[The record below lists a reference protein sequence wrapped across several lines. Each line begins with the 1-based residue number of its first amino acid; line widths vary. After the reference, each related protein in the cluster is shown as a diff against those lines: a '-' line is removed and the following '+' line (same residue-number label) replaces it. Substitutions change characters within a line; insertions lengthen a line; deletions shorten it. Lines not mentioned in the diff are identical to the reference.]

1 MRQQTKRAT
10 KPVSAATRAM
20 LDEMSADA
28 AAPPSEDKLDKCR
41 AMMADWRDKQN
52 QIEQYQAW
60 IKELSAE
67 IQQIRDKKLVDLFD
81 EAGIEKLGIPASGN
95 LPPLEI
101 EIDEYFHANIPQ
113 ENMEPAA
120 AWMIKTGN
128 EDLIKTEFKIAFG
141 LGEKKDAIKFEKL
154 LIKAGEAYD
163 KKQGVPWNTL
173 TAFIKGEF
181 KAGRPLTKKVMGM
194 LGATSGRVATIVKQK
209 KGKK

>member
-1 MRQQTKRAT
+1 MRQQTKRA
-10 KPVSAATRAM
+10 PHVSAATRAM
-20 LDEMSADA
+20 LAEMTSDA
-28 AAPPSEDKLDKCR
+28 EAPPSEDKLVKCR
-41 AMMADWRDKQN
+41 QMMAEWRAKAV
-52 QIEQYQAW
+52 QIEDHQLS
-60 IKELSAE
+60 IKRLSEE

-81 EAGIEKLGIPASGN
+81 DAGIDKLGIPASGN

-101 EIDEYFHANIPQ
+101 EINDWVHANIPE
-113 ENMEPAA
+113 ENMERAA
-120 AWMIKTGN
+120 EWMIRTGN

-173 TAFIKGEF
+173 TAFIKGEL

-194 LGATSGRVATIVKQK
+194 LGAESGRVATIVKQK